1 MASKILVI
9 DDDKDI
15 RDIITFILEE
25 EGYEVIASGDS
36 RILTSVMDFSPYLV
50 LIDNWL
56 TEWKT
61 DATGEQLCRG
71 LKSNKATSHIP
82 VIIMS
87 AVNNVKEIA
96 EAGLADAY
104 LKKPFDMDEL
114 LAIVKKIIK

>member
-9 DDDKDI
+9 EDDKDI

-25 EGYEVIASGDS
+25 KGYEVMASGDS
-36 RILTSVMDFSPYLV
+36 RILKSVTDFSPYLV

-61 DATGEQLCRG
+61 DATGEQLCRE

-87 AVNNVKEIA
+87 AVSNIKEIA

-104 LKKPFDMDEL
+104 LKKPFDVDEL
-114 LAIVKKIIK
+114 LAIVKNFIK